1 VADEVALGPVE
12 DIPSDRFRVIQ
23 VGNVEIGVVRS
34 HGRVFAV
41 RSVCPHQGAPICE
54 GKVRGTWL
62 PSRPGELVYGMD
74 GLVVECP
81 WHGYEFSL
89 DDGKVLFDMMRG
101 KLRVYPVIVR
111 DGIAFVTVKQSSSSV
126 GKSDD

>member
-1 VADEVALGPVE
+1 MVDEVSLGPV
-12 DIPSDRFRVIQ
+12 DDLPSDHFRVLS

-34 HGRVFAV
+34 RGRVLAV

-89 DDGKVLFDMMRG
+89 DDGKALFDMMRG
-101 KLRVYPVIVR
+101 KLRIYPVIVR
-111 DGIAFVTVKQSSSSV
+111 DGIAFVTIKQSSAGV
-126 GKSDD
+126 VKSGN